1 MNLEVLHV
9 AQCPNLTA
17 MLQRLG
23 QATDLPVTTR
33 EISTAPDA
41 AAFGMAGSPTLL
53 IDGADPF
60 TTNHAVGALAC
71 RLYRDENGQ
80 PVPVPSLA
88 QLRDAIATAADTP
101 TAGPGDVLSAWRA
114 RAMPQDPV
122 HRAVHQLVLR
132 DFATTGQPPT
142 AADLAAT
149 IAGSGRTSDE
159 VLAALHDLDAIRLG
173 ADGRIEVA
181 YPFSAHP
188 TRHRVHL
195 ATGTDTDTDT
205 DVYAMCAI
213 DALGI
218 APMLNTDTHI
228 DSTDQ
233 TTGQPVRI
241 TTTAGKAHWEPAGAV
256 VFLAATTGGGPS
268 ADNCCDYLN
277 FFTDPATANAWT
289 TAHPHVPGQVLNQ
302 EQAETLATQLF
313 GALLR

>member
-17 MLQRLG
+17 MLKRLR
-23 QATDLPVTTR
+23 QATELPVTTR
-33 EISTAPDA
+33 EIATAEDA
-41 AAFGMAGSPTLL
+41 SAFGMAGSPTLL
-53 IDGADPF
+53 INGADPF
-60 TTNHAVGALAC
+60 TTANHVVGALAC

-88 QLRDAIATAADTP
+88 QLRDAIAIAAESP
-101 TAGPGDVLSAWRA
+101 TDEPGDVLSAWRA
-114 RAMPQDPV
+114 RATPPDSV
-122 HRAVHQLVLR
+122 ERAIHQLVLR
-132 DFATTGQPPT
+132 HFATTGQPPS
-142 AADLAAT
+142 AADLAAVA
-149 IAGSGRTSDE
+149 AGSGRSSDE

-188 TRHRVHL
+188 TRHRVHI
-195 ATGTDTDTDT
+195 ATGT

-218 APMLNTDTHI
+218 APMLADDTDI

-233 TTGQPVRI
+233 TTGQQVRI
-241 TTTAGKAHWEPAGAV
+241 TSTKGHIRWEPAGAV
-256 VFLAATTGGGPS
+256 VFLAATAGGGPS

-277 FFTDPATANAWT
+277 FFIDATTANAWA

-302 EQAETLATQLF
+302 AQAETLATQLF

>member
-17 MLQRLG
+17 MLQRLR
-23 QATDLPVTTR
+23 QATDLPVATR
-33 EISTAPDA
+33 EITSATDA

-53 IDGADPF
+53 INGADPF
-60 TTNHAVGALAC
+60 TTANQAVGALAC
-71 RLYRDENGQ
+71 RLYRDENGD

-88 QLRDAIATAADTP
+88 QLRDAIAAHSPNDDA
-101 TAGPGDVLSAWRA
+101 GDVLSAWRV
-114 RAMPQDPV
+114 RAMPLDPV
-122 HRAVHQLVLR
+122 DRALHKLVLR
-132 DFATTGQPPT
+132 RFAATGQPPT
-142 AADLAAT
+142 AAVLAAT
-149 IAGSGRTSDE
+149 TVGTGRSSDD

-188 TRHRVHL
+188 TRHRVHIT
-195 ATGTDTDTDT
+195 TGT

-228 DSTDQ
+228 DSIDR

-241 TTTAGKAHWEPAGAV
+241 TTTAGQTRWEPAGAV
-256 VFLAATTGGGPS
+256 VFLGATAGGGPS

-277 FFTDPATANAWT
+277 FFTDAATANAWT
-289 TAHPHVPGQVLNQ
+289 TAHPHIPGQVLNQ
-302 EQAETLATQLF
+302 KQAETLATELF

>member
-1 MNLEVLHV
+1 VNLEVLHV

-33 EISTAPDA
+33 EISTATEA
-41 AAFGMAGSPTLL
+41 SAFGMAGSPTLM
-53 IDGADPF
+53 INGADPF
-60 TTNHAVGALAC
+60 TTANHTDGALAC

-88 QLRDAIATAADTP
+88 QLRDAIAAASDPP
-101 TAGPGDVLSAWRA
+101 TDEPGDLLSAWRA
-114 RAMPQDPV
+114 RAMPPDPV
-122 HRAVHQLVLR
+122 EAAVHQLVLR
-132 DFATTGQPPT
+132 HFATTGHPPT
-142 AADLAAT
+142 AEDLAAT
-149 IAGSGRTSDE
+149 TAGSGRTSDE
-159 VLAALHDLDAIRLG
+159 VLAALHDLDAIRLEQ
-173 ADGRIEVA
+173 GRIEVA

-188 TRHRVHL
+188 TRHRVHI
-195 ATGTDTDTDT
+195 ATGT

-218 APMLNTDTHI
+218 APMLNTDAHI

-233 TTGQPVRI
+233 TTGHPVRI
-241 TTTAGKAHWEPAGAV
+241 TTTSGHVRWEPAGAV
-256 VFLAATTGGGPS
+256 VFLGASAGGGPS
-268 ADNCCDYLN
+268 VDNCCNHLS
-277 FFTDPATANAWT
+277 FFTDAATANAWT

-302 EQAETLATQLF
+302 EQAEALATRLF

>member
-23 QATDLPVTTR
+23 QATDLSVFAR
-33 EISTAPDA
+33 EISTATDA

-53 IDGADPF
+53 INGADPF
-60 TTNHAVGALAC
+60 TTAHHALGALAC
-71 RLYRDENGQ
+71 RLYRDENDQ

-88 QLRDAIATAADTP
+88 QLRAAIAAAAAADNP
-101 TAGPGDVLSAWRA
+101 TAEPGEALSSWRA
-114 RAMPQDPV
+114 RAMPLDPGE
-122 HRAVHQLVLR
+122 RAVHQLVLR
-132 DFATTGQPPT
+132 HFATTGQPPT
-142 AADLAAT
+142 TTDLAAVVA
-149 IAGSGRTSDE
+149 AGSERAGDE

-188 TRHRVHL
+188 TRHRVHI
-195 ATGTDTDTDT
+195 ATGT

-218 APMLNTDTHI
+218 APMLNADTRI
-228 DSTDQ
+228 DSTDH

-241 TTTAGKAHWEPAGAV
+241 TTTAGHTRWEPAGAV
-256 VFLAATTGGGPS
+256 VFLAAGAGRGPS
-268 ADNCCDYLN
+268 ADSCCDYLN
-277 FFTDPATANAWT
+277 FFTDAATANAWT
-289 TAHPHVPGQVLNQ
+289 TAHPHIPGQVLHQ